1 MTTCRAKRT
10 TDGTGMHCQTRRTP
24 ILTAE
29 MACFNMDGENVV
41 TESTWVELLLD
52 TANTPGENRHD
63 INLESPS
70 AECRSAKERQ
80 DVKANRE
87 EYC

>member
-1 MTTCRAKRT
+1 
-10 TDGTGMHCQTRRTP
+10 
-24 ILTAE
+24 

-70 AECRSAKERQ
+70 AECRSEKERQ
-80 DVKANRE
+80 DAKANRE
-87 EYC
+87 EYY